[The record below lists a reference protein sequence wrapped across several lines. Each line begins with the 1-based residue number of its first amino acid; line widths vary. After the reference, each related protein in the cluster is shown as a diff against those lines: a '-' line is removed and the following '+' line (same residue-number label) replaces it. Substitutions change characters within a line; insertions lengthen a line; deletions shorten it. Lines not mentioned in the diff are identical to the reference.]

1 MLSFNTFR
9 DLHDKI
15 TSIISPEHTQIW
27 GGIDLVTTQG
37 SWERFGEPRSQS
49 ITCTPFLPVPME
61 PSCHTLYDQVF
72 SVMEI
77 RNCVAFHFRLFLPAP
92 FVFFILHI
100 GLLYQFI
107 LLCYLSPAL
116 SKQVYVFRW
125 LLSTKP
131 RLLSSRTCFPDLPS
145 TANIGA
151 PLLRT
156 RQRRRRLLYTRAILF
171 WIEVQSI
178 QNWNLEYLGLAIP
191 LTHGS

>member
-100 GLLYQFI
+100 GLL
-107 LLCYLSPAL
+107 S
-116 SKQVYVFRW
+116 
-125 LLSTKP
+125 
-131 RLLSSRTCFPDLPS
+131 CFVPYHQHLPS
-145 TANIGA
+145 KFTSFVGYCPRNPGYC
-151 PLLRT
+151 PP
-156 RQRRRRLLYTRAILF
+156 
-171 WIEVQSI
+171 E
-178 QNWNLEYLGLAIP
+178 LAFRIYRVLP
-191 LTHGS
+191 T